1 MLPGRRPG
9 LPACPTPYLVLNG
22 RSVSCRR
29 MTIAAAGMP
38 PLAPT
43 AGETFRLRILFSER
57 YPLEPPEVTFVPP
70 SPVHPHIYS
79 NGHICLD
86 IL

>member
-1 MLPGRRPG
+1 MVQSDERLCF
-9 LPACPTPYLVLNG
+9 PALLQ
-22 RSVSCRR
+22 
-29 MTIAAAGMP
+29 
-38 PLAPT
+38 
-43 AGETFRLRILFSER
+43 
-57 YPLEPPEVTFVPP
+57 VTFVPP

>member
-1 MLPGRRPG
+1 LLP
-9 LPACPTPYLVLNG
+9 
-22 RSVSCRR
+22 
-29 MTIAAAGMP
+29 
-38 PLAPT
+38 